1 MGYFK
6 KLLSCFGSGSS
17 RHSSTNVEKAAEA
30 SIIQASGAN
39 AAKAEEKVSL
49 SSSTPGVPPT
59 NDKDYPPSKPL
70 VADILDLS
78 LIWLAEER
86 LNLQYFL
93 WKNLLQFNLHPDIPQ
108 PAPSARI
115 ADVATGT
122 GLWLVDLAAA
132 LPSSVRFDGFDISLE
147 QAPAASFLPANVHMH
162 HWNMFDEPPQ
172 EFVGQFDIVHVRLV
186 TLVIKNNDPVRL
198 IENLRKLLK
207 PGGYL
212 QWDEVDAIGSY
223 IRAADS
229 GMATPALEALFKT
242 FKIPKS
248 SRGRD
253 E

>member
-1 MGYFK
+1 MSYFK

-17 RHSSTNVEKAAEA
+17 RHSSKNVEEAAGG
-30 SIIQASGAN
+30 SIIQAPWVN
-39 AAKAEEKVSL
+39 AANVEEKVPSF
-49 SSSTPGVPPT
+49 SSTSGFPQS
-59 NDKDYPPSKPL
+59 NDKDYVLKRDWQGS
-70 VADILDLS
+70 S
-78 LIWLAEER
+78 R
-86 LNLQYFL
+86 LNLQFFL
-93 WKNLLQFNLHPDIPQ
+93 WKNLLHFNLHSDIPQ

-115 ADVATGT
+115 ADIATGT

-132 LPSSVRFDGFDISLE
+132 LPSSIRFDGFDISLE
-147 QAPAASFLPANVHMH
+147 QAPAASFLPANVYMH

-186 TLVIKNNDPVRL
+186 TLVIKNNDPILL

-212 QWDEVDAIGSY
+212 QWDEVDAIGCY
-223 IRAADS
+223 IRAAES